1 MAALIG
7 TPVIAFGADRGDT
20 ECDGG
25 LRGPLSQRNDPFGRA
40 GDLGLAECVADGD
53 GAAAV
58 TATIGTVVGGVG
70 GVAAGG
76 DTEQDQA
83 GRCEQGQQGEDAVG
97 EGPDRRMG
105 SHVVSLTAVG
115 TSEN

>member
-1 MAALIG
+1 MAGLIG

-53 GAAAV
+53 GVAAV
-58 TATIGTVVGGVG
+58 TATIGTVVG

-97 EGPDRRMG
+97 KARTDEWLVMW
-105 SHVVSLTAVG
+105 LA
-115 TSEN
+115 